1 MSAGLVT
8 VERKLACVSR
18 ELERRRTV
26 YPRLVD
32 SGKIQQATA
41 DDEINAMS
49 AIVADYQAS
58 VRFKDSRQ
66 PGTIL
71 FDRSKPGELP
81 FGVFV
86 NGHLLYFAAEDLRS
100 LADEIADR
108 LTRYEAETASKKR
121 HML

>member
-1 MSAGLVT
+1 MSGET
-8 VERKLACVSR
+8 VSLARKLACVSR

-26 YPRLVD
+26 YPRMV
-32 SGKIQQATA
+32 SAGKIPSHVA
-41 DDEINAMS
+41 DHELKAME
-49 AIVADYQAS
+49 AILADYQAS

-66 PGTIL
+66 PDTIL

-86 NGHLLYFAAEDLRS
+86 NGHLLYFAAEDMRS